1 MKDSERGQTTIR
13 LPVEL
18 LGQLQSEADRRGISF
33 NAEWDPL
40 IALQGSPKKRQSSL
54 QGR

>member
-33 NAEWDPL
+33 NAEQGHQ
-40 IALQGSPKKRQSSL
+40 IALQGSPKRRQSSL

>member
-33 NAEWDPL
+33 NAMVIIL
-40 IALQGSPKKRQSSL
+40 LRKALVSE
-54 QGR
+54 